1 MYEAFPLTI
10 EPDGGAGTLTVM
22 ISGACEPLFSGR
34 NAGSA
39 GSESVGATETADGEV
54 LVVFAEDD
62 ELLFDNSNAGTAIRV
77 IAAATTRRRRS
88 VRVSISEIRL

>member
-62 ELLFDNSNAGTAIRV
+62 ELLFDNSNAGTAIKV
-77 IAAATTRRRRS
+77 IAAATTSRRRS
-88 VRVSISEIRL
+88 VRVSISEFRL